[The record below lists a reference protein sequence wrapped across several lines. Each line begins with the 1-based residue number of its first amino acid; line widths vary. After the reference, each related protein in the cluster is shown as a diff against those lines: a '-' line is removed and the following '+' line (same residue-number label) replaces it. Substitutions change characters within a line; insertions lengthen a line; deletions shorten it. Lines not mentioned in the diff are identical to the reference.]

1 MFGIIWCTWILSLS
15 GHLHTKFLKFVCLFQ
30 KWILNAIN
38 SQYEV
43 QLLIIMQD
51 ISTWLR
57 SYWLNGITYI
67 VYICICKGNI
77 RRSRHYRGVRQR
89 PWGKWAAE
97 IRDPK
102 KAARVWL
109 GTFETAED
117 AALAYDEAALRF
129 KGTKAKLNFP
139 ERVQLMG
146 TNIITS
152 SPTSDQFGYFP
163 TSSSHETSSTTTHGI
178 NIPPSP
184 HFPLISSSQQETY
197 PDLFHYAQLLSGK
210 DVEFPC
216 FGSTLS
222 DDQPD
227 FGNLEASSTAP
238 SSSIASSDH
247 QHQQQ
252 QQQQQRPQGKHF
264 GIDKWQPKWVAS
276 SILWL
281 GLLWLLWRFHFNS
294 VVFGSMQKEN
304 FCSTTWWRRSRI
316 EELVRALKIRT

>member
-1 MFGIIWCTWILSLS
+1 MDRRHGKRSLPVEAASEEKKEEQQDLLHHVLEAGDYASAVVGGRDTSTNTMVTGLTRIIGTSTSTTLDHQDFGNPAH
-15 GHLHTKFLKFVCLFQ
+15 HLVQ
-30 KWILNAIN
+30 SSA
-38 SQYEV
+38 SQSATSHDH
-43 QLLIIMQD
+43 LMQD
-51 ISTWLR
+51 Q
-57 SYWLNGITYI
+57 
-67 VYICICKGNI
+67 GNI

-264 GIDKWQPKWVAS
+264 GIDKWQPK
-276 SILWL
+276 
-281 GLLWLLWRFHFNS
+281 
-294 VVFGSMQKEN
+294 
-304 FCSTTWWRRSRI
+304 
-316 EELVRALKIRT
+316 